1 VDEDDEQI
9 IQCLK
14 HVRAQ
19 LVLPILPIFS
29 LYGIMTLPS
38 QVIQDLSLMKARTH
52 KQAVEVV
59 QGSCVAELE
68 ADNAKLLVELE
79 QARMSLTEADA
90 ARNSLSVSHEKL
102 EEECTR
108 LHAAVSMLKQEKEQI
123 VTDREADVVAEQ
135 KKIRDYRIGH
145 RMRLH
150 ELHVNLEKNSE

>member
-90 ARNSLSVSHEKL
+90 AKL

-108 LHAAVSMLKQEKEQI
+108 LHAAVSTLKQEKEQI